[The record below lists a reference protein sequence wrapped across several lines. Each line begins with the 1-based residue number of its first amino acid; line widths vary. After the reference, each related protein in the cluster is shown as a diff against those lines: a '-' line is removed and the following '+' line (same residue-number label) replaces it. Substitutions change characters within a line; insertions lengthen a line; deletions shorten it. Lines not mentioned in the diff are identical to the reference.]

1 MVFSTSSW
9 SCLALLNSAYLANMR
24 AITLFILPLLLLV
37 GCGEEIQNKV
47 EQAKAKDD
55 PSVPLLIPC
64 EACREGVAKKT
75 DKCPKCGHPTAD
87 SVVAYKKA
95 VEAEKAR
102 REEQRKREE
111 EQMRLAKIE
120 AEQKRQWELGKPART
135 KAAHEKLGDEFT
147 IPSLNLEMIWVEP
160 GTFTMGSPTTEAD
173 RGKDETQHK
182 VTLTNGFY
190 LGKYEVTQSQY
201 EAVMNHNP
209 SKFKSEN
216 RPVENVSWDDAVL
229 FCDKLTEIERKAGR
243 LPEGLVYSL
252 PTEAQWEYA
261 CRAGTTTAYSWGD
274 AITSDDA
281 NYNWDGDW
289 NSGSDFKE
297 TRDVGQY
304 SANPWGFFD
313 MHGNVWEWTADWY
326 TAYSSGAQT
335 DPEGPATGSNRV
347 RRGGS
352 WHNTGTYLRSA
363 YRNYSN
369 PSYRTN
375 NIGFRV
381 GFQQQ

>member
-1 MVFSTSSW
+1 VSVIPF
-9 SCLALLNSAYLANMR
+9 
-24 AITLFILPLLLLV
+24 FILPLLLLV

-75 DKCPKCGHPTAD
+75 DKCPKCGHPTSD

-120 AEQKRQWELGKPART
+120 EERARMQAEIVAEQERQRKLAKQART

-147 IPSLNLEMIWVEP
+147 IPALNLEMIWVQP

-216 RPVENVSWDDAVL
+216 RPVEMVSWNDAIE
-229 FCDKLTEIERKAGR
+229 FCDKLTEIERMAGR
-243 LPEGLVYSL
+243 LPEGMVYAL

-274 AITSDDA
+274 SITTDNA
-281 NYNWDGDW
+281 NYRS
-289 NSGSDFKE
+289 SGYSQ
-297 TRDVGQY
+297 TRDVGLY
-304 SANPWGFFD
+304 DANPWGFFD

-326 TAYSSGAQT
+326 AAYSSGAQT
-335 DPEGPATGSNRV
+335 DPEGAATGSIRV
-347 RRGGS
+347 LRGGS
-352 WHNTGTYLRSA
+352 WSLTGTYLRSA
-363 YRNYSN
+363 GRLYDN
-369 PSYRTN
+369 PGNRGSP
-375 NIGFRV
+375 IGFRV

>member
-1 MVFSTSSW
+1 
-9 SCLALLNSAYLANMR
+9 MR
-24 AITLFILPLLLLV
+24 VITLFILPLILLV

-55 PSVPLLIPC
+55 PNVPLLIPC

-95 VEAEKAR
+95 VEAEKIVAEQER
-102 REEQRKREE
+102 QRK
-111 EQMRLAKIE
+111 LAK
-120 AEQKRQWELGKPART
+120 QART

-147 IPSLNLEMIWVEP
+147 IPALNLEMIWVQP
-160 GTFTMGSPTTEAD
+160 GTFTMDSPTTEAD
-173 RGKDETQHK
+173 RGIDETQHK

-281 NYNWDGDW
+281 NYNWDGNW

-335 DPEGPATGSNRV
+335 DPEGPATGSGRV
-347 RRGGS
+347 NRGGS
-352 WHNTGTYLRSA
+352 WVDTGPTLRSA
-363 YRNYSN
+363 LRHSYD
-369 PSYRTN
+369 PSIRAN
-375 NIGFRV
+375 RLGFRV